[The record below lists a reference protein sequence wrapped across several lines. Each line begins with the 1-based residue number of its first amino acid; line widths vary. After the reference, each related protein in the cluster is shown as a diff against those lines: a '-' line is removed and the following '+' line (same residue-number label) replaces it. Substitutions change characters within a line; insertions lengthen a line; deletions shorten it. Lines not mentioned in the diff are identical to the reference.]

1 VLTEALGMW
10 KALFIV
16 LALSVSASRLDAA
29 QPDNARRTEST
40 QRGGDLRRDVD
51 RISKE
56 IYRRSDPP
64 PRQPPPQRRR

>member
-1 VLTEALGMW
+1 MW

-16 LALSVSASRLDAA
+16 VVLSISASPLDAA
-29 QPDNARRTEST
+29 QPDNGKRFEKTQPQP

-56 IYRRSDPP
+56 IYRRTSA
-64 PRQPPPQRRR
+64 PPPQRRR

>member
-1 VLTEALGMW
+1 MW
-10 KALFIV
+10 KVLFIAA
-16 LALSVSASRLDAA
+16 ALSVSASPLDAA
-29 QPDNARRTEST
+29 QPGNGGRVEKT

-56 IYRRSDPP
+56 IYRRNDPP

>member
-1 VLTEALGMW
+1 MW
-10 KALFIV
+10 KVLFIAA
-16 LALSVSASRLDAA
+16 ALSVSASPLDAA
-29 QPDNARRTEST
+29 QPDNGSRADKS

-56 IYRRSDPP
+56 IYRRNDPP

>member
-1 VLTEALGMW
+1 MW

-16 LALSVSASRLDAA
+16 AALSISASPVDAA
-29 QPDNARRTEST
+29 QADNGRRIEKTQT

-56 IYRRSDPP
+56 IYRRNSA
-64 PRQPPPQRRR
+64 PPPQRRR